1 MRIYFECDAS
11 TGRQIKGKSGIPWN
25 KQSTSLV
32 DNCLLGSKYF
42 HLPGKINNFIS
53 NNVIITYSKG
63 IHDELVPNNIP
74 TCSNIIAIN
83 PSGDT

>member
-1 MRIYFECDAS
+1 MGYL
-11 TGRQIKGKSGIPWN
+11 G
-25 KQSTSLV
+25 TSKNPHHLLIIV
-32 DNCLLGSKYF
+32 ILGSKYF

-53 NNVIITYSKG
+53 NNVIITYSEG

>member
-1 MRIYFECDAS
+1 MGNIRNMGNMGELGALLCDAS
-11 TGRQIKGKSGIPWN
+11 TGRQINGKSGIPWN

-53 NNVIITYSKG
+53 NNVIITYIQKEFTTS
-63 IHDELVPNNIP
+63 
-74 TCSNIIAIN
+74 
-83 PSGDT
+83 